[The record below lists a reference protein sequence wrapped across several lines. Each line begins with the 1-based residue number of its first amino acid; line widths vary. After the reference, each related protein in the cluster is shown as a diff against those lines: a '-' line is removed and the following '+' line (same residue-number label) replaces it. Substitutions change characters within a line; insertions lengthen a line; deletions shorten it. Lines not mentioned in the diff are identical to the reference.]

1 MSKPNQTDDIFQ
13 NLADSITNPRLK
25 QSLERIKDA
34 CNFLEN
40 SRVAITP
47 TAVGK
52 YCEDRWKGPKTQ
64 SIRNA
69 QDTLFR
75 YLQARRA
82 QQVLPVAVRKES
94 YEPAIQDE
102 TIRAYVTLL
111 KTERDEAIR
120 LKNRIVA
127 GLRSLPG
134 LPIDDLIAS
143 GFKSVPNQKEAERV
157 SVVSD
162 EVRGALSRLFSEE
175 NLASVGLELYRQ
187 RLRHITTKKVLLE
200 KGDVEAL
207 QGLIQAQTEAS
218 RTASLPSPAPVVLD
232 DI

>member
-1 MSKPNQTDDIFQ
+1 MSKPKQTDDLFQ
-13 NLADSITNPRLK
+13 NLSDSIKNPRLK

-34 CNFLEN
+34 CDFLEN

-69 QDTLFR
+69 QDTLLR

-143 GFKSVPNQKEAERV
+143 GFKSVPNQKEVGEVAA
-157 SVVSD
+157 VSD
-162 EVRGALSRLFSEE
+162 EARGALSRLFSEE

-207 QGLIQAQTEAS
+207 QGLMQVQAEAS
-218 RTASLPSPAPVVLD
+218 RTALLPSSTPVVLD